1 MTMGREPDFDEE
13 LNRLLRHVPT
23 WARRVMKSAS
33 KENAAWLRI
42 PLAIGLMIGG
52 LLGFL
57 PVLGLWMLPLGL
69 ALVAIDLQFL
79 RGPLARFLAFINRK
93 LAPQGS

>member
-1 MTMGREPDFDEE
+1 MGREPDFDEE

-23 WARRVMKSAS
+23 SVCRAIKFAS
-33 KENAAWLRI
+33 RPGAAWLRI

-69 ALVAIDLQFL
+69 ALLAIDLPFL
-79 RGPLARFLAFINRK
+79 RGPLTRFLAFINRK
-93 LAPQGS
+93 LAPQAS

>member
-1 MTMGREPDFDEE
+1 MGRQPDFDEE
-13 LNRLLRHVPT
+13 LERLLRVVPT
-23 WARRVMKSAS
+23 WARHVIKSA
-33 KENAAWLRI
+33 NQPRAVWLRI
-42 PLAIGLMIGG
+42 PLAIGLVIGG

-69 ALVAIDLQFL
+69 ALLSIELPFL

-93 LAPQGS
+93 LPAQAT